1 MLGSSKERFS
11 DQNIPLASG
20 NPNPVLIVTIDGLLV
35 YSNEASKNLLESL
48 PLTNSVHFPANWIL
62 LIKAACEAGKVCN
75 SEIEVGNEK
84 YYINILPQDSK
95 ETVHIYCQNISSW
108 SNSSVIKQVEIISSN
123 PDTANQKLLVKVL
136 AEIRERKK
144 NELRLQESE
153 ARFKRLVEAGQDFI
167 YSTDFQGNFTYI
179 NPVGLKKIGYTEAE
193 IIGKNFSLLVR
204 DDWKLNVASFYKDKF
219 TNKIKDSYLE
229 FPVISKQGEEWWVGQ
244 NVLLILEDNYIIG
257 TQAYARD
264 ITERR
269 KAEEDLKIQQAFHN
283 NILDNLPIN
292 IFLKDKLGK
301 YLFVNKHALTKTKIN
316 PLDIIGKDAFEFY
329 PQEFATTI
337 SRTDKETWENKSF
350 YSEEKVQ
357 SEEGEMH
364 LMLGKKIISI
374 DELKEPVLLG
384 YTVDIT
390 ERIKVEQELIK
401 EKQRAEESTLAKE
414 KFISIMSHEI
424 RTPMN
429 AVVGITNLLLQQ
441 IQNPEQKEYYN
452 GLKISSENLLNILN
466 SVLDLSKIE
475 SGKVTFEEIDFSPLD
490 IIVQVKDLFK
500 FKAAEKNLILESKI
514 DPKIPEYLKG
524 DPHRLNQILVN
535 LFSNAIK
542 FTNEGKV
549 SCEIELLDENDHRC
563 HLLFSVID
571 TGTGIPEDKLRS
583 IFDSFTQ
590 ADSDITR
597 KYGGTGLGLTITKRL
612 IELQGGGIDVESRL
626 NKGSKFSFDLK
637 LFKSRRKKLDIKV
650 VGKDYHE
657 LAGLRVLVV
666 EDNKMNQLVV
676 TKFLDREKIISE
688 VADNGRYALEL
699 IRKRNFDLILMDL
712 QMPVMDGFETTS
724 YIRNELKLNIPI
736 IAFTASSS
744 VNIENK
750 VYECGMNDYLI
761 KPFDPSVFYSI
772 IAKYTNRQITTEES
786 TIIPTMNSM
795 IDLSYLKDASGGNH
809 AFMKDMIDIFLKQT
823 PGYLAQ
829 LNDYCKDA
837 NWVEF
842 RKVMHKLK
850 PTITMM
856 GIKEGDALVKEIEP
870 KVKKSEELDT
880 VPNLLSNL
888 IRVCETAYDELQKE
902 VLNLN

>member
-1 MLGSSKERFS
+1 MPGRNKEQYS

-20 NPNPVLIVTIDGLLV
+20 NPNPVLIVAIDGLLI
-35 YSNEASKNLLESL
+35 YANEAGKDMLANL
-48 PLTNSVHFPANWIL
+48 PLANSALLPTNWIH
-62 LIKAACEAGKVCN
+62 LIKASCDSGKI
-75 SEIEVGNEK
+75 SSTEVVVGDK
-84 YYINILPQDSK
+84 IYYITILPQASKDS
-95 ETVHIYCQNISSW
+95 VHIYCHNISAW
-108 SNSSVIKQVEIISSN
+108 SESPTKKQVEIISSN
-123 PDTANQKLLVKVL
+123 PDTASQKLLVKVL
-136 AEIRERKK
+136 SEIRERKK

-167 YSTDFQGNFTYI
+167 FSTDFHGNFTYM
-179 NPVGLKKIGYTEAE
+179 NPVGLKKIGYTDSE
-193 IIGKNFSLLVR
+193 IIGQNFTMLIR
-204 DDWKLNVASFYKDKF
+204 DDWKQHVVDFYQDKF

-244 NVLLILEDNYIIG
+244 NVMLLIEDNYIAG

-269 KAEEDLKIQQAFHN
+269 KAEEDLKIQQAFLN

-292 IFLKDKLGK
+292 IFLKDKQGK
-301 YLFVNKHALTKTKIN
+301 YLFVNKHALTKTKIA
-316 PLDIIGKDAFEFY
+316 PIDIIGKSAHEFY
-329 PQEFATTI
+329 SKEFAATI
-337 SRTDKETWENKSF
+337 SRTDKETWENMSF
-350 YSEEKVQ
+350 YSEEIVQ

-364 LMLGKKIISI
+364 LMLGKKIIHI
-374 DELKEPVLLG
+374 DEFKEPVLLG

-475 SGKVTFEEIDFSPLD
+475 SGKVTFEEIDFSLSD
-490 IIVQVKDLFK
+490 IIIQVKDLFK
-500 FKAAEKNLILESKI
+500 FKAAEKNLLLESKI
-514 DPKIPEYLKG
+514 DPQIPEYLKG

-535 LFSNAIK
+535 LFSNALK

-549 SCEIELLDENDHRC
+549 TCEIELLDEDDHSC
-563 HLLFSVID
+563 HLLFSVVD

-626 NKGSKFSFDLK
+626 NKGSKFSFNLK
-637 LFKSRRKKLDIKV
+637 LFKSRRKKLDLKM

-676 TKFLDREKIISE
+676 TKFLEREKIAPD
-688 VADNGRYALEL
+688 VADNGQHALEL
-699 IRKRNFDLILMDL
+699 IRKRNYDLILMDL
-712 QMPVMDGFETTS
+712 QMPVLDGFETS
-724 YIRNELKLNIPI
+724 RYIRNELKLNIPI

-744 VNIENK
+744 LNIENK
-750 VYECGMNDYLI
+750 VYECGMNDYLV
-761 KPFDPSVFYSI
+761 KPFDPSIFYSI
-772 IAKYTNRQITTEES
+772 IAKYTNRQITTEET

-809 AFMKDMIDIFLKQT
+809 AFMKDMIEIFLKQT
-823 PGYLAQ
+823 PNYLTQ
-829 LNDYCKDA
+829 LDEYCQAAD
-837 NWVEF
+837 WVEF

-870 KVKKSEELDT
+870 KVKHSEELDKI
-880 VPNLLSNL
+880 PGLLSNL
-888 IRVCETAYDELQKE
+888 IRVCETSYNELQKE
-902 VLNLN
+902 VLNFN